1 MTPAQRRTVVTE
13 ACTRRDLP
21 VRRACRYLG
30 IHRAVIRY
38 VSRRTEPVDLVAR
51 LHDAATAK
59 PRWGSPRLT
68 WQLRREGWTVNHQRI
83 ERLVRVEDLR
93 VGSHRRRKRTAQR
106 RGPRPVPTRP
116 DERWS
121 MDLLTDTLAEGR
133 PFRVGTLVDDAT
145 RECPVL
151 LVDRSVPARRVID
164 GLEMALL
171 LRGRPQAIEDNYPGR
186 EVPQVR
192 SLRRQKGPAEEDAV
206 EREAI
211 HESVGWVL
219 RAPRLGRFHEQ
230 TYLIKDV
237 QRRQRRRNHERVF
250 PVSLDCSV
258 THGLD
263 SSAMD
268 LGRRPHS
275 LTRDSQ
281 QHAAKHQLV
290 QRE

>member
-171 LRGRPQAIEDNYPGR
+171 LRGRHR
-186 EVPQVR
+186 R
-192 SLRRQKGPAEEDAV
+192 SRTIIQGVKYRRC
-206 EREAI
+206 
-211 HESVGWVL
+211 
-219 RAPRLGRFHEQ
+219 GRFAARKAQ
-230 TYLIKDV
+230 PRKMPSKGKPFT
-237 QRRQRRRNHERVF
+237 RVSDGYF
-250 PVSLDCSV
+250 GPLAWA
-258 THGLD
+258 D
-263 SSAMD
+263 STN
-268 LGRRPHS
+268 RP
-275 LTRDSQ
+275 T
-281 QHAAKHQLV
+281 
-290 QRE
+290 